1 MERPGPVDD
10 IHRGSPLRTGH
21 VWSSRFVRRLIS
33 ISVVTLLAGF
43 AWLLLPLALVADLLT
58 APRRMPA
65 TRLTFMGWGYAL
77 YEVVGVIRSFGLWL
91 RFGGVVTSP
100 RALRRHHELQR
111 WWAAGIVDVARRT
124 VGLRFEGPDPV
135 LPDGPV
141 VVLARH
147 SSMAD
152 AILPA
157 YLIGVRADRGIRYV
171 LKRELL
177 ADPCL
182 DIVGNRLPNHF
193 IDRSDTDDHQLH
205 ALRDLATAADDD
217 ALVIFPEGT
226 FALPDKQ
233 LRAVHHLERHDPERA
248 SRAKALRHT
257 LLPRPAGTLA
267 LLEASPA
274 ADVLV
279 LAHTGLEG
287 AAYARGVWRSVPFRA
302 PVRVR
307 PELHARSSIP
317 RDRVDRIDWLD
328 RTWADV
334 DDWIEEHH
342 A

>member
-1 MERPGPVDD
+1 M
-10 IHRGSPLRTGH
+10 
-21 VWSSRFVRRLIS
+21 SSRVSRRVIS
-33 ISVVTLLAGF
+33 IPIVILSAGF
-43 AWLLLPLALVADLLT
+43 AWLLLPFAVVADLLT

-77 YEVVGVIRSFGLWL
+77 FETIGVVRAFGLWL
-91 RFGGVVTSP
+91 RFGGDVTGP
-100 RALRRHHELQR
+100 RALQRHHELQR
-111 WWAAGIVDVARRT
+111 WWAASIIGVAERT
-124 VGLRFEGPDPV
+124 VGLRFSGPDPT

-141 VVLARH
+141 IVLTRH

-157 YLIGVRADRGIRYV
+157 YLIGVQANRRIRYV

-193 IDRSDTDDHQLH
+193 IDRTDTDEHQLN
-205 ALRDLATAADDD
+205 ALRTLATYDQND

-226 FALPDKQ
+226 FALPEKR
-233 LRAVHHLERHDPERA
+233 LRSVHHLERHDPERA

-267 LLEASPA
+267 LLEAAPD

-287 AAYARGVWRSVPFRA
+287 AAYARGVWRSVPFRS
-302 PVRVR
+302 PVTVQ
-307 PELHARSSIP
+307 PKLHARATIP
-317 RDRVDRIDWLD
+317 DGRVDRIDWLD
-328 RTWADV
+328 QTWADV
-334 DDWIEEHH
+334 DDWIEEHQP
-342 A
+342 